1 MIKMTKSSLFKSDV
15 GIPSSL
21 IRSDCYFLDDA
32 VWRDLRLVADLGNE
46 VWLFNGVYLL
56 SRYYEFMTS

>member
-1 MIKMTKSSLFKSDV
+1 MMKMTKSSLFKSDV

-21 IRSDCYFLDDA
+21 IISDFYFLDDA
-32 VWRDLRLVADLGNE
+32 VWRDLRLVADLCNE
-46 VWLFNGVYLL
+46 VWPFNGVCLL